1 MRRREGGGGSP
12 GKTELGI
19 VAKQSRAELAHSV
32 DLSRIPEK
40 TKLHCSPQM
49 EASVSWVTALISP
62 FLLLPLL
69 SGAIIGGLLSAAEPA
84 SKPGLL
90 TSLLISCNYNED
102 NMMR

>member
-1 MRRREGGGGSP
+1 MTEGWDREGGREGKVIGVVRGEESARGGGLLCPS
-12 GKTELGI
+12 KTELGI
-19 VAKQSRAELAHSV
+19 VAKQSKAELAHSV

-69 SGAIIGGLLSAAEPA
+69 SGP
-84 SKPGLL
+84 
-90 TSLLISCNYNED
+90 
-102 NMMR
+102 

>member
-1 MRRREGGGGSP
+1 MMAGRDGGGGKVTGLAGVSGGGVGGTQALVKQNWALSP
-12 GKTELGI
+12 SGGE
-19 VAKQSRAELAHSV
+19 RAHSV

-69 SGAIIGGLLSAAEPA
+69 SGP
-84 SKPGLL
+84 
-90 TSLLISCNYNED
+90 
-102 NMMR
+102 

>member
-1 MRRREGGGGSP
+1 MGGGNCPSP

-19 VAKQSRAELAHSV
+19 VAKQSRAEQAHSV

-62 FLLLPLL
+62 FLLLPLV
-69 SGAIIGGLLSAAEPA
+69 GAIIGGLLSAAEPA
-84 SKPGLL
+84 SKPRLL

>member
-1 MRRREGGGGSP
+1 MGRGTCFAL

-19 VAKQSRAELAHSV
+19 VAKRSEAELAHSV

-49 EASVSWVTALISP
+49 EASVSWVTALISS

>member
-1 MRRREGGGGSP
+1 MMAGRDGGGGGKVTGLAGVSGGGGGAQALVKQNWALSP
-12 GKTELGI
+12 SGG
-19 VAKQSRAELAHSV
+19 ELAHSV

-69 SGAIIGGLLSAAEPA
+69 SGP
-84 SKPGLL
+84 
-90 TSLLISCNYNED
+90 
-102 NMMR
+102 

>member
-1 MRRREGGGGSP
+1 MTGVGGGRVGEERRGGLCP
-12 GKTELGI
+12 NCGKIELGI

-69 SGAIIGGLLSAAEPA
+69 SGP
-84 SKPGLL
+84 
-90 TSLLISCNYNED
+90 
-102 NMMR
+102 

>member
-1 MRRREGGGGSP
+1 MASWKETEGKVSGIGGPRGGWRMNRGVSKRP

-19 VAKQSRAELAHSV
+19 VAKSSRAERTHSV

-69 SGAIIGGLLSAAEPA
+69 SGP
-84 SKPGLL
+84 
-90 TSLLISCNYNED
+90 
-102 NMMR
+102 

>member
-1 MRRREGGGGSP
+1 MMAGRDGGGGKVTGLAGVSGGKVGGGGGVGGTQALVKQNWALSP
-12 GKTELGI
+12 SGG
-19 VAKQSRAELAHSV
+19 ELAHSV

-69 SGAIIGGLLSAAEPA
+69 SGP
-84 SKPGLL
+84 
-90 TSLLISCNYNED
+90 
-102 NMMR
+102 

>member
-1 MRRREGGGGSP
+1 MTRVGRVGKERTGGVCLSP
-12 GKTELGI
+12 GRTELGI
-19 VAKQSRAELAHSV
+19 VAEQSRAELAHSV

-69 SGAIIGGLLSAAEPA
+69 SGP
-84 SKPGLL
+84 
-90 TSLLISCNYNED
+90 
-102 NMMR
+102 

>member
-1 MRRREGGGGSP
+1 MMAGRDAGGMEGKVTGFGGGRVGEGVGGGGCPSP

-19 VAKQSRAELAHSV
+19 VPEQSKAELAHSV

-69 SGAIIGGLLSAAEPA
+69 SGP
-84 SKPGLL
+84 
-90 TSLLISCNYNED
+90 
-102 NMMR
+102 